1 MAGVDDLHGSQIARS
16 TRERDQLAKEWLVR
30 LIERT
35 PLTDVGELPL
45 ADFTEQAP
53 KLIDAI
59 LDELAAL
66 RNRG

>member
-1 MAGVDDLHGSQIARS
+1 MDDLHGSQNARS
-16 TRERDQLAKEWLVR
+16 PAERDQLAKEWLVR

-45 ADFTEQAP
+45 AEFTEQAP

-59 LDELAAL
+59 VDELPPL